1 MWRKSWTFRTAPAQV
16 LSMKLKT
23 VIIDQDRTASA
34 SLDALLNQL
43 PDVQLLQTFES
54 SSEASTHLKNAKVDL
69 VFFDAFELRDVDE
82 QFLNSLSRPPQ
93 VILTTA
99 NDGLIIDPVEF
110 DLTDVLLKPY
120 ALPQLSYAIN
130 KVAQSQK
137 ALSKVAL
144 DSEAKEIYIKEDGR
158 LVRIPIDDIYY
169 FENAGDY
176 VKVITKKRSHIIA
189 GALKN
194 IANRLKNPR
203 LLKIHRSFIVHL
215 NKIVDIEDHSIELE
229 NGKVVPISRAHK
241 PALIKSLNII

>member
-1 MWRKSWTFRTAPAQV
+1 MT
-16 LSMKLKT
+16 LKT
-23 VIIDQDRTASA
+23 VIIDHDSSASA
-34 SLDALLNQL
+34 SLDALLQQL

-54 SSEASTHLKNAKVDL
+54 SSKALKLLKSEKVDL
-69 VFFDAFELRDVDE
+69 VFYDAYELTDVDE
-82 QFLNSLSRPPQ
+82 KFLNSLSRPPQ
-93 VILTTA
+93 VILTTG
-99 NDGLIIDPVEF
+99 NEGLIVDPVEF

-120 ALPQLSYAIN
+120 SLPQLSLAVN
-130 KVAQSQK
+130 KVVQSEET
-137 ALSKVAL
+137 LSKVAL
-144 DSEAKEIYIKEDGR
+144 NSEAKEIYIKEDGR

-241 PALIKSLNII
+241 PVLIKSLNII